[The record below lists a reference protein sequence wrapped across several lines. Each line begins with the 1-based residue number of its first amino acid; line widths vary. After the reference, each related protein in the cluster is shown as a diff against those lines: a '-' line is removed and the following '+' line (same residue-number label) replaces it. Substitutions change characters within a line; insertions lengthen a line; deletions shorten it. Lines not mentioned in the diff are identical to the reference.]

1 MKKKQ
6 SKTSWWNKHCKG
18 EQSGLV
24 NEAKCT
30 HWNEHEHILQLS
42 WNRLRVLWYDNSR
55 LSYFNEYFSAREKK
69 NFPSIPPRLFLRSR
83 FSSTYLYSNNNP
95 PYEHQISMQHSED
108 EISIVQWSLLPNQ
121 YNIPVQAT
129 CLPTCHPRCLLVRH
143 CSGNEA

>member
-83 FSSTYLYSNNNP
+83 FSSTYLYTVTTT
-95 PYEHQISMQHSED
+95 HHM
-108 EISIVQWSLLPNQ
+108 SIKYQCNIQKTRYPSFNGVYFLINITSRPSHMSAYLPSTLSSCSSLL
-121 YNIPVQAT
+121 
-129 CLPTCHPRCLLVRH
+129 R
-143 CSGNEA
+143 